1 MGGAAGYETTCFPVV
16 SPEQAFLR
24 RTIPLAIFALTANFR
39 FVHYQCLDTNSG
51 QVVRQFGSYSANHLI
66 VNGE

>member
-39 FVHYQCLDTNSG
+39 FVHYQCLDTP
-51 QVVRQFGSYSANHLI
+51 Y
-66 VNGE
+66 